1 MDERPKGWVGGTIH
15 PSYPGTHSPTSTHA
29 PPLQARETVCVVFR
43 LLPCRITAS
52 PPPYLQARKKVRV
65 VCSRP
70 YHALFM
76 HNMLIRPTAEELI
89 TFGEPDMV
97 IYNAGTQR
105 ADSASGT
112 AVCLSLERG
121 ELVILGRNEGSP

>member
-1 MDERPKGWVGGTIH
+1 MVVVQVWGEGHHTVNQGIPWADVNSATHFRPPSERQKGPHVWWCH
-15 PSYPGTHSPTSTHA
+15 RLPRSP
-29 PPLQARETVCVVFR
+29 
-43 LLPCRITAS
+43 
-52 PPPYLQARKKVRV
+52 LQARKKVRV

-76 HNMLIRPTAEELI
+76 HNMLIRPTAEELL